1 MDPREPAQIL
11 TVLHDAI
18 DQLDSHRLR
27 SEIQRRIITPV
38 LERRFFQT
46 GTGDAQ
52 GDLWLFLILQDRNVA
67 LAYSDEGYGSL
78 GMRWGLVF
86 LHGDQYGDSG
96 GWYNSLRD
104 LLVDSGYFEA
114 D

>member
-1 MDPREPAQIL
+1 MDTRQPEQIAS
-11 TVLHDAI
+11 VLHKAI
-18 DQLDSHRLR
+18 DKLESPRLR
-27 SEIQRRIITPV
+27 SQVQHGLITPERQRRMYST
-38 LERRFFQT
+38 EA
-46 GTGDAQ
+46 GTAQ
-52 GDLWLFLILQDRNVA
+52 GDLWIFYVVPGRNVA
-67 LAYSDEGYGSL
+67 LAYSDEGYASS

-86 LHGDQYGDSG
+86 VDSDEYGTSG